1 MRLLPLAPGRL
12 RRGSPRHLPSCS
24 PALLLLVLG
33 GCLGVFGVAAGT
45 RRPNVV
51 LLLTDDQDE
60 VLGGM
65 TPLKKTK
72 ALIGEMGMTFSSA
85 YVPSALCCPSR
96 ASILSFGVLYDY
108 QYSPV
113 KIKSIQVSSLLRTPK
128 CFYF

>member
-1 MRLLPLAPGRL
+1 MLLLPLAPGRF
-12 RRGSPRHLPSCS
+12 RQGSPRHLPSCS

-65 TPLKKTK
+65 VTLLFLPR
-72 ALIGEMGMTFSSA
+72 
-85 YVPSALCCPSR
+85 PSISGADSPVSCSLSRCPSPLPEL
-96 ASILSFGVLYDY
+96 AVLSLGRFGF
-108 QYSPV
+108 P
-113 KIKSIQVSSLLRTPK
+113 T
-128 CFYF
+128 

>member
-1 MRLLPLAPGRL
+1 MRLLPLGAGGPGRH
-12 RRGSPRHLPSCS
+12 SPRHLRSCR
-24 PALLLLVLG
+24 PALLVLLLPLLPGCCLG
-33 GCLGVFGVAAGT
+33 GSRAAAAGS

-85 YVPSALCCPSR
+85 PCQYPDREVP
-96 ASILSFGVLYDY
+96 
-108 QYSPV
+108 
-113 KIKSIQVSSLLRTPK
+113 T
-128 CFYF
+128 